1 MKNLLVII
9 LIIGSYIFIGN
20 MMEDKII
27 PDEAIRLRVLAS
39 SNSLEDQK
47 IKMLVAKTVQEELYS
62 TLKEATS
69 VDDAR
74 TKILDT
80 IPEISTKVEQT
91 LKENKTDDT
100 YYINFGKNYFPSK
113 SYKGINYNAGNY
125 ESLLIKIN
133 EGKGDNWWCV
143 LFPPLCLLEAEES
156 TDVEYKLL
164 IKEIIE
170 KYS

>member
-20 MMEDKII
+20 IMEDKII

-39 SNSLEDQK
+39 SNSLEDQR

-62 TLKEATS
+62 TLIEATS

>member
-20 MMEDKII
+20 IMEDKII

-39 SNSLEDQK
+39 SNSLEDQR

>member
-39 SNSLEDQK
+39 SNSLEDQR